1 MSYATWIDAL
11 PTRLKTQ
18 EEKLE
23 ILRQKFLPE
32 PMITTDM
39 IYGQL
44 KIRMER
50 LKLDSQIAMERMK
63 WEIYFGE

>member
-18 EEKLE
+18 EEKLV

-32 PMITTDM
+32 PTIDYKTLF
-39 IYGQL
+39 GHL
-44 KIRMER
+44 KIRM
-50 LKLDSQIAMERMK
+50 AMEK
-63 WEIYFGE
+63 TSAEIKLHRDKLRIMYK